1 MKIKTYVARDM
12 RQALRQVR
20 EEQGPDAVILSTRAV
35 PEGVE
40 VAAAV
45 DVSEAQVVAEQR
57 FEPRREAPPAMHRT
71 VENADFATL
80 LGRANASAA
89 TAMELASRVVQLPT
103 HRTDGDARAELQ
115 ASYHEERA
123 ATPASLPALPVAP
136 QAVPEAGNGL
146 VGAELRTLRHI
157 LEIQLA
163 QLAWNDLTRRA
174 PVQAELLKELTE
186 IGIGQELAAE
196 LVSGLPPDLAFDEA
210 QRRALALIARRIA
223 VTGDAWLDRGARVVF
238 AGPTGVGKTTA
249 IAKLAARWV
258 LRHGARDVALISVD
272 STRIGAQEHLR
283 TLGRLLGVEAFAAD
297 APADLPD
304 LIARLG
310 ERRLLLIDTAGTGPR
325 DPELEQRIA
334 SINAAAAAAQ
344 LETCLVLSASAQA
357 GALEEAVTR
366 FGALNPATVLL
377 TKLDEATS
385 LGGTLSVLMR
395 SELPVSY
402 VSEGQRIPEDL
413 SPARAHQLVACA
425 VQVARTA
432 GALAGE
438 DLLTRRFGGV
448 AHGIA

>member
-12 RQALRQVR
+12 RQALRLVR
-20 EEQGPDAVILSTRAV
+20 DEQGPDAVILSTRAV
-35 PEGVE
+35 PDGVE

-45 DVSEAQVVAEQR
+45 DVSEAQIVSEQGRAEID
-57 FEPRREAPPAMHRT
+57 APPAMHRT

-80 LGRANASAA
+80 LGRATASAA
-89 TAMELASRVVQLPT
+89 TAVQLS
-103 HRTDGDARAELQ
+103 RTVDLPARHSDLAARSELQ
-115 ASYHEERA
+115 ATYREQRRDETA
-123 ATPASLPALPVAP
+123 ALPTVTMAAP
-136 QAVPEAGNGL
+136 TPVPADTGNEL

-186 IGIGQELAAE
+186 IGLAQELAAE
-196 LVSGLPPDLAFDEA
+196 LVSGLPPELAFDEA

-223 VTGDAWLDRGARVVF
+223 VTGDVWLERGGRVLFV
-238 AGPTGVGKTTA
+238 GPTGVGKTTA

-258 LRHGARDVALISVD
+258 LRHGPRDVALISVD
-272 STRIGAQEHLR
+272 TARIGAQEHLR

-297 APADLPD
+297 DPAELPD

-310 ERRLLLIDTAGTGPR
+310 ERRLLLVDTAGTGPR
-325 DPELEQRIA
+325 DPELEARTA
-334 SINAAAAAAQ
+334 SLNAAAGAAQ
-344 LETCLVLSASAQA
+344 LESCLVLAASAQA
-357 GALEEAVTR
+357 GALEEAVQR
-366 FGALNPATVLL
+366 FASMNPATCLI
-377 TKLDEATS
+377 TKLDEATT

-395 SELPVSY
+395 SQLPVSY

-413 SPARAHQLVACA
+413 SPARAHQLVAKA

-448 AHGIA
+448 AHVIA